1 MVLNSQQMKRVE
13 LYEVMAFAYKPLWQY
28 RVDISNYVIL
38 ILLRAVK
45 YWK

>member
-1 MVLNSQQMKRVE
+1 MVLDCPQMKRVE
-13 LYEVMAFAYKPLWQY
+13 LYEIMAFAYKRLRQY
-28 RVDISNYVIL
+28 KVDISSYVIL